1 MNGLFRFVD
10 FLFIPLSP
18 GNPYIQTS
26 DDLEITPSLKIRG
39 LQESY
44 MKKMIIGI
52 TLISLMILTGC
63 GTNTEIASRSLEELH
78 KEQGIPVESRTL
90 ASENF
95 STYLSFTSTLT
106 GIKESTGSAMLLDT
120 IEHVLVEVGD
130 FVEKDQ
136 IILTLP
142 KSNPQA
148 NYYQSM
154 AGFNAAEQAFH
165 RIESLYASN
174 GISRQNYDDAKTQY
188 EVQLANWTMVQ
199 DMVEVKAPIAG
210 YVTRLAVR
218 EADNVS
224 PGQTLFSISNYDSL
238 SSRVWV
244 SDHEIR
250 KINKG
255 QKVSASWEGNTL
267 QGTVT
272 QVDLAQNPDK
282 MAFGV
287 NVLFDN
293 MDHILPS
300 GITAEIDIETSLNP
314 NSIVLHRREI
324 LNDNQGMYVFINV
337 DGTAQRVNI
346 QPGLRQGL
354 YYQIAEGL
362 NPEDELITQ
371 GLTLLHDNS
380 PIHLLQENESLALIP
395 EN

>member
-1 MNGLFRFVD
+1 
-10 FLFIPLSP
+10 
-18 GNPYIQTS
+18 
-26 DDLEITPSLKIRG
+26 
-39 LQESY
+39 

-52 TLISLMILTGC
+52 TLISLIILTGC
-63 GTNTEIASRSLEELH
+63 GNNTEIASKSLEELQ

-90 ASENF
+90 VSENF

-120 IEHVLVEVGD
+120 VEQVLVEVGD

-154 AGFNAAEQAFH
+154 AGFNAAEQAFQ

-255 QKVSASWEGNTL
+255 QRVSASWEGNTL

-293 MDHILPS
+293 NDHIMPS

-346 QPGLRQGL
+346 QPGLRQGM
-354 YYQIAEGL
+354 YYQIGEGL

-380 PIHLLQENESLALIP
+380 PIHLLQENESLALIS